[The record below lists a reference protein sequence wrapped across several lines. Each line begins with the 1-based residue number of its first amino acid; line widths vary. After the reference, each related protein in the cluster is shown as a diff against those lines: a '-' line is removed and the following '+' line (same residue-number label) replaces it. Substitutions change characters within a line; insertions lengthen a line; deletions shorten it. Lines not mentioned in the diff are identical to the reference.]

1 MKTKETFIQ
10 EHFSD
15 LHFRLIEEGLDIH
28 TYAKEGSAPKFFIH
42 MQIRGWGEGLI
53 AEIKLCYTDL

>member
-28 TYAKEGSAPKFFIH
+28 TYAFIH
-42 MQIRGWGEGLI
+42 MQIRG
-53 AEIKLCYTDL
+53 